1 MLHGVAALDV
11 ELGRVFEQHPQ
22 AALLRSAPGLG
33 PVLAAR
39 VLTEIGDDP
48 TRFATVANL
57 RSFAGTAPVT
67 RAFRESP
74 LGPRPATSGT
84 NDSPTPA
91 TGGRSPRSPA
101 HRRREPTTTTDMP
114 PATGITPP
122 YATSRTSSSETHD

>member
-57 RSFAGTAPVT
+57 RSFAGTAPSPEPFGKARWAPGPPHPEQTT
-67 RAFRESP
+67 RRRLPLVGVRHAHLLTADASP
-74 LGPRPATSGT
+74 LRPQTCRRRPA
-84 NDSPTPA
+84 
-91 TGGRSPRSPA
+91 
-101 HRRREPTTTTDMP
+101 
-114 PATGITPP
+114 
-122 YATSRTSSSETHD
+122 